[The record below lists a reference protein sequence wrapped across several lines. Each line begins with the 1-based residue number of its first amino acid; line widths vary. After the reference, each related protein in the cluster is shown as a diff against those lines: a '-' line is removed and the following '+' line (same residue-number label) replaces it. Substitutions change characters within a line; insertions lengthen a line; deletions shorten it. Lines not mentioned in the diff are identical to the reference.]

1 MKLEIE
7 VPEITC
13 CRCSA
18 KAAMLPVALRRIAE
32 GGTVVDS
39 AGNGWQAQ
47 GAQMPAGWT
56 VAPSDTTKTLCAA
69 CTAVVNAGLATLLQP
84 PAPLAPVKS
93 AATSIPTLAAP
104 PVVGRVIG
112 ASPTPTQRQQ
122 HVSGGTT
129 HYASQQSRPAH
140 VVSASPVIVQ
150 PSAISRPIAPA
161 AVLHAPQPSAV
172 LVGPPKIHAP
182 IAPAERGSHVSVA
195 SNTQF
200 PQPKVTSA
208 VPVPTRNEVQR
219 SRELPTMGNDEV
231 EPVQPPAVAAII
243 RGTGV

>member
-1 MKLEIE
+1 MKLEID
-7 VPEITC
+7 VPEIAC
-13 CRCSA
+13 CRCGA
-18 KAAMLPVALRRIAE
+18 KDAMMPVALRRTAD
-32 GGTVVDS
+32 GGTVTDS
-39 AGNGWQAQ
+39 AGNSWQTQ
-47 GAQMPAGWT
+47 GATMPQGWSA
-56 VAPSDTTKTLCAA
+56 APTDATKALCAT
-69 CTAVVNAGLATLLQP
+69 CTETVQKGIASLLQA
-84 PAPLAPVKS
+84 PAPVEVKK
-93 AATSIPTLAAP
+93 AATSIPTLAPP

-140 VVSASPVIVQ
+140 VVSASPTIVQ

-161 AVLHAPQPSAV
+161 APLHAPQPSAV

-208 VPVPTRNEVQR
+208 VPVPTRNEVPR
-219 SRELPTMGNDEV
+219 ARELPTMGNDEV

-243 RGTGV
+243 RGAGV